1 MTALQEKTIGELV
14 AEAPLRA
21 NIFEKRRIDY
31 CCKGR
36 RSLAQVCAEQGLP
49 MDELVAE
56 LEQEPRRE
64 SPLDWVR
71 QPLTE
76 LAEHIVN
83 RHHGYLRSTLPSIA
97 LKLDKVV
104 QAHGDAHPAL
114 HDLRTVF
121 AALADELVT
130 HMAKEEMVLF
140 PHIAAMERAAKHSL
154 PSPPAPGGSVRNPIR
169 MMEHEHDDAGRAL
182 SRMREL
188 TADYEPPEGACTT
201 FRALYAQLAELE
213 RDLHTH
219 IHLEN
224 NVLFPR
230 AAELEERLRS

>member
-1 MTALQEKTIGELV
+1 MTALEERTIGELV

-36 RSLAQVCAEQGLP
+36 RSLAQVCAEEGLP
-49 MDELVAE
+49 MDEVIAE
-56 LEQEPRRE
+56 LEQEPRQE
-64 SPLDWVR
+64 SSLDWAPK
-71 QPLTE
+71 PLTE
-76 LAEHIVN
+76 LAAHIVD
-83 RHHGYLRSTLPSIA
+83 RHHGYLRSTLPSAA

-104 QAHGDAHPAL
+104 QAHADRHPAL
-114 HDLRTVF
+114 RELRAVF
-121 AALADELVT
+121 AALADELAS

-140 PHIAAMERAAKHSL
+140 PHIAAMERAAQGDE
-154 PSPPAPGGSVRNPIR
+154 PAPPAPGGSVRNPIR

-182 SRMREL
+182 SRIREL
-188 TADYEPPEGACTT
+188 TSNHEPPEGACNT

-224 NVLFPR
+224 NILFPR
-230 AAELEERLRS
+230 AAELEKRLQS